1 MQTLSFPKE
10 QSANVEWEKKRIA
23 QGTRVSVN

>member
-10 QSANVEWEKKRIA
+10 QSGNVEWEKKRIGE
-23 QGTRVSVN
+23 GTRVSVN